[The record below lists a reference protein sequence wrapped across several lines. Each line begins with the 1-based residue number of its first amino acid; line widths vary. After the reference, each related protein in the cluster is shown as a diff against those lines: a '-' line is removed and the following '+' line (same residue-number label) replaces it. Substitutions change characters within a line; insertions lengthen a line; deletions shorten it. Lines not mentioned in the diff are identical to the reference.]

1 MKRLLTIAA
10 AGAAILVAPTLA
22 GAQSATPSISLIH
35 GIPGVTVDLVV
46 DGTVVLD
53 AFAPGSIVD
62 ITSFAGR
69 TLDNVEVV
77 TDDTGDTVIG
87 PVATLDIP
95 AAGNWS
101 IIAHFDAGGEAT
113 LSSFENNLADT
124 ADGQA
129 RLTVRH
135 TAEAPPVDLVV
146 GDQRPVTNA
155 ANGASAEL
163 ELPPG
168 PLDDASV
175 ALAAGSPVLEI
186 TGVTLAANTN
196 TVVFVVGSAADETL
210 DIVVQIIEL
219 PAATATTTS
228 SVAGA
233 TTTTVAGETTTTVAG
248 ATTTTVAGATTTT
261 TTTPTPLA
269 VHTGSPVDGSST
281 SVLLVVALG
290 GLALAGGSY
299 LVRRRV

>member
-10 AGAAILVAPTLA
+10 MAVAIAAAPSTA
-22 GAQSATPSISLIH
+22 GAQSATPAISLIH
-35 GIPGVTVDLVV
+35 GIPGTTVDLVV

-69 TLDNVEVV
+69 TLSNVEVV
-77 TDDTGDTVIG
+77 ADDTGDTLIG
-87 PVATLDIP
+87 PVASLEIP
-95 AAGNWS
+95 SEGNWS
-101 IIAHFDAGGEAT
+101 LIAHLDAGGDPT

-124 ADGQA
+124 ENDEA

-135 TAEAPPVDLVV
+135 TAEAPPVDLVL

-163 ELPPG
+163 ELPSG
-168 PLDDASV
+168 DLTDAAI
-175 ALAAGSPVLEI
+175 ALAGGAPILEI

-196 TVVFVVGSAADETL
+196 TAVYVVGSAEADTL
-210 DIVVQIIEL
+210 DVVVQVVEL
-219 PAATATTTS
+219 PLATATTT
-228 SVAGA
+228 VAGS
-233 TTTTVAGETTTTVAG
+233 TTTVAGSTTTG
-248 ATTTTVAGATTTT
+248 
-261 TTTPTPLA
+261 PTPSA
-269 VHTGSPVDGSST
+269 VDTGSPIGDSST
-281 SVLLVVALG
+281 TSTLLVIALA

>member
-10 AGAAILVAPTLA
+10 AVAAIAVAPSTA
-22 GAQSATPSISLIH
+22 GAQSATPAISLIH
-35 GIPGVTVDLVV
+35 GIPGTTVDLVV

-69 TLDNVEVV
+69 TLVNVEVLA
-77 TDDTGDTVIG
+77 DDTGDVVIG
-87 PVATLDIP
+87 PIATLEVPDT
-95 AAGNWS
+95 GNWS
-101 IIAHFDAGGEAT
+101 LIAHLDGDGEAT

-124 ADGQA
+124 DNDQA

-135 TAEAPPVDLVV
+135 TAEAPAVDLVIA
-146 GDQRPVTNA
+146 DQRPVTNA

-163 ELPPG
+163 ELPSG
-168 PLDDASV
+168 DLADAAV
-175 ALAAGSPVLEI
+175 ALAGGNAVLEV

-196 TVVFVVGSAADETL
+196 TIVYVVGSVEADTL
-210 DIVVQIIEL
+210 DIVVQIVEL
-219 PAATATTTS
+219 PVASATT
-228 SVAGA
+228 
-233 TTTTVAGETTTTVAG
+233 TTTTVAGTTTTVAG
-248 ATTTTVAGATTTT
+248 TTT
-261 TTTPTPLA
+261 TTTPTPSA
-269 VHTGSPVDGSST
+269 VNTGSPIDGSSSMST
-281 SVLLVVALG
+281 LLVVALG

>member
-10 AGAAILVAPTLA
+10 AVATIAIAPSTA
-22 GAQSATPSISLIH
+22 GAQSATPTISLIH
-35 GIPGVTVDLVV
+35 GIPGTTVDLVV

-69 TLDNVEVV
+69 TLEDVEVV
-77 TDDTGDTVIG
+77 ADDTGDTVIG
-87 PVATLDIP
+87 PVATLEVPDS
-95 AAGNWS
+95 GNWS
-101 IIAHFDAGGEAT
+101 LIAHLDAGGDAT
-113 LSSFENNLADT
+113 LSSFENNIADT
-124 ADGQA
+124 ANNQA

-135 TAEAPPVDLVV
+135 VAEAPPVDLVI

-163 ELPPG
+163 ELPSG
-168 PLDDASV
+168 DLTGASI
-175 ALAAGSPVLEI
+175 ALAGGTPILEI

-196 TVVFVVGSAADETL
+196 TIVYVVGSAEDTTL
-210 DIVVQIIEL
+210 DVVVQVVEL
-219 PAATATTTS
+219 PIADAA
-228 SVAGA
+228 
-233 TTTTVAGETTTTVAG
+233 TTTTVAG

-261 TTTPTPLA
+261 VAGATTTTAPTPLA
-269 VHTGSPVDGSST
+269 VNTGSPIGGSSMT
-281 SVLLVVALG
+281 TLAVIALG
-290 GLALAGGSY
+290 GLVLAGGSY

>member
-10 AGAAILVAPTLA
+10 AVAAIAVAPSTA
-22 GAQSATPSISLIH
+22 GAQSATPAISLIH

-53 AFAPGSIVD
+53 AFTPGSIVD

-69 TLDNVEVV
+69 TLEDVEVV

-87 PVATLDIP
+87 PIATLDVP
-95 AAGNWS
+95 DSGNWS
-101 IIAHFDAGGEAT
+101 LVAHLDAGGDAT
-113 LSSFENNLADT
+113 LSSFENNLDDT
-124 ADGQA
+124 ENDEA

-135 TAEAPPVDLVV
+135 TAEAPPVDLVL

-163 ELPPG
+163 ELPSG
-168 PLDDASV
+168 PLADASI
-175 ALAAGSPVLEI
+175 ALSAGNPILEI

-196 TVVFVVGSAADETL
+196 TVVYVVGSAEDDTL
-210 DIVVQIIEL
+210 DVVVQIIEL
-219 PAATATTTS
+219 PLAAAT
-228 SVAGA
+228 
-233 TTTTVAGETTTTVAG
+233 TTTTVAGS
-248 ATTTTVAGATTTT
+248 TTTT
-261 TTTPTPLA
+261 TGPTPSA
-269 VHTGSPVDGSST
+269 VNTGSPISGSSSMT
-281 SVLLVVALG
+281 TLLVVALG